1 MESSAIQQFV
11 CTEGNYVSTMQIFPR
26 VSTSSLLA
34 HMVWAWCTL
43 ALGTAFILFSAF
55 SARVLAQWRDHSLKR
70 RESIARKNLELCFPQ
85 HSAEEREK
93 MIAENF
99 RSLGMALVETG
110 MAWFWPDS
118 RVRKWFDVEGLDN
131 LKRAQM
137 QNRGVMVVGVHFM
150 SLELGGRVMGLCQPM
165 MATYRPHNNQLMEWV
180 QTRGRMRSNKAMIG
194 RNNLRGIVG
203 ALKKGEAVWFAP
215 DRYGRKGSSFAPFF
229 AVENVA
235 TTNGT
240 YVLSRLSRATAIL
253 LTVTMVRKADYSG
266 YRLYITPEMEGYP
279 TDENQAAAYMNK
291 IIEKEIMRAPEQY
304 LWIHRRFKTRP
315 VGESSLYI

>member
-1 MESSAIQQFV
+1 MTNLPKF
-11 CTEGNYVSTMQIFPR
+11 STALLHPR
-26 VSTSSLLA
+26 YWLTWLGIGVLWL
-34 HMVWAWCTL
+34 VVQLPYPVIYRLGCGLGKL
-43 ALGTAFILFSAF
+43 ALRFM
-55 SARVLAQWRDHSLKR
+55 KR
-70 RESIARKNLELCFPQ
+70 RAKIVHRNLELCFPEMSEQ
-85 HSAEEREK
+85 ERRK
-93 MIAENF
+93 MVVKNF
-99 RSLGMALVETG
+99 ESVGMGLMETG

-215 DRYGRKGSSFAPFF
+215 DQDYGRKGSSFAPFF

-240 YVLSRLSRATAIL
+240 YVLSRLSGAAM

-266 YRLYITPEMEGYP
+266 YRLFITPEMEGYP

>member
-1 MESSAIQQFV
+1 MYSGFGYSF
-11 CTEGNYVSTMQIFPR
+11 
-26 VSTSSLLA
+26 L
-34 HMVWAWCTL
+34 
-43 ALGTAFILFSAF
+43 ILFSAF
-55 SARVLAQWRDHSLKR
+55 SARALAQFLKR

-215 DRYGRKGSSFAPFF
+215 DQDYGRKGSSFAPFF

-240 YVLSRLSRATAIL
+240 YVLSRLSGAAM

-266 YRLYITPEMEGYP
+266 YRLFITPEMEGYP

>member
-1 MESSAIQQFV
+1 M
-11 CTEGNYVSTMQIFPR
+11 FPQCKFSR
-26 VSTSSLLA
+26 EFLHPRYWLTWFGLGVLWLW
-34 HMVWAWCTL
+34 VQLPYPVLCF
-43 ALGTAFILFSAF
+43 LGTRIGAM
-55 SARVLAQWRDHSLKR
+55 ARPFLKR

-215 DRYGRKGSSFAPFF
+215 DQDYGRKGSSFS
-229 AVENVA
+229 AVLCGGKCRHNQWHLCSLPSLWRSHVDR
-235 TTNGT
+235 NDGKKSGLQRISF
-240 YVLSRLSRATAIL
+240 VHHPRDGRLPDR
-253 LTVTMVRKADYSG
+253 
-266 YRLYITPEMEGYP
+266 
-279 TDENQAAAYMNK
+279 
-291 IIEKEIMRAPEQY
+291 
-304 LWIHRRFKTRP
+304 
-315 VGESSLYI
+315 

>member
-1 MESSAIQQFV
+1 MTNLPKF
-11 CTEGNYVSTMQIFPR
+11 STALLHPR
-26 VSTSSLLA
+26 YWLTWLGIGVLWL
-34 HMVWAWCTL
+34 VVQLPYPVIYRLGCGLGKL
-43 ALGTAFILFSAF
+43 ALRFM
-55 SARVLAQWRDHSLKR
+55 KR
-70 RESIARKNLELCFPQ
+70 RAKIVHRNLELCFPEMSEQ
-85 HSAEEREK
+85 ERRK
-93 MIAENF
+93 MVVKNF
-99 RSLGMALVETG
+99 ESVGMGLMETG

-194 RNNLRGIVG
+194 RNNLRGIVS

-215 DRYGRKGSSFAPFF
+215 DQDYGRKGSSFAPFF

-240 YVLSRLSRATAIL
+240 YVLSRLSGAAM

>member
-1 MESSAIQQFV
+1 M
-11 CTEGNYVSTMQIFPR
+11 FPQCKFSR
-26 VSTSSLLA
+26 EFLHPRYWLTWFGLGVLWLW
-34 HMVWAWCTL
+34 VQLPYPVLCF
-43 ALGTAFILFSAF
+43 LGTRIGAM
-55 SARVLAQWRDHSLKR
+55 ARPFLKR

-85 HSAEEREK
+85 HSA
-93 MIAENF
+93 
-99 RSLGMALVETG
+99 
-110 MAWFWPDS
+110 
-118 RVRKWFDVEGLDN
+118 FDVEGLDN

-137 QNRGVMVVGVHFM
+137 QNRVVMVVGVHFM

-215 DRYGRKGSSFAPFF
+215 DQDYGRKGSSFAPFF

-240 YVLSRLSRATAIL
+240 YVLSRLSGAAM

-279 TDENQAAAYMNK
+279 ADENQAAAYMNK